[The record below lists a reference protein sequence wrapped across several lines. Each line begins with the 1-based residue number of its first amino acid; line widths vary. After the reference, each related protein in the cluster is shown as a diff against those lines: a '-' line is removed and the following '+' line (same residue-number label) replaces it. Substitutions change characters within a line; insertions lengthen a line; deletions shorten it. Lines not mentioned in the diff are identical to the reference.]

1 MRHKTQQGDG
11 APRPGQ
17 TARRAIDAACQKGDT
32 QAAFAAFDAAMA
44 DDDPLQPHSC
54 NVLLHL
60 CSGGV
65 TGGNYDGGGGADAAA
80 QAAKVVVPRRDAVHP
95 ERANAI
101 FNYMMAND
109 VPRTE
114 MTYTVRGGFTG
125 GGSQKRRLDHLSV
138 FFFWRGGV
146 GERGTDPKVKT
157 ASIQATSFLQ
167 KSGAAIRNEAKLY
180 DSRPLVAP
188 RLTPRDVSD

>member
-1 MRHKTQQGDG
+1 
-11 APRPGQ
+11 
-17 TARRAIDAACQKGDT
+17 
-32 QAAFAAFDAAMA
+32 MA

-60 CSGGV
+60 CSGGI

-114 MTYTVRGGFTG
+114 MTYTVRGGLM

-138 FFFWRGGV
+138 FFLAGGGEF
-146 GERGTDPKVKT
+146 GERGTDPESEDGEHPNHLFHSKERR
-157 ASIQATSFLQ
+157 
-167 KSGAAIRNEAKLY
+167 G
-180 DSRPLVAP
+180 DSK
-188 RLTPRDVSD
+188 